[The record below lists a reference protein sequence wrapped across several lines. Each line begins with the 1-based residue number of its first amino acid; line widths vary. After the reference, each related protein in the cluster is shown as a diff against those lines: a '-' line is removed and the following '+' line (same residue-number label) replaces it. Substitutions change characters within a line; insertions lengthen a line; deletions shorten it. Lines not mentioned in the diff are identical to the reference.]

1 MKFDQQVL
9 IDGDGGEVFPFL
21 RKISLGG
28 TNFEIGKQLA
38 EINIANHGDTLDK
51 HLVPDPAYGRA
62 RREYFQQ
69 HYPIY
74 WERMRGVA
82 AALGADEL
90 DDRFDFSAMYHNVDL
105 PPRPGCSNA
114 FYPPNRTATGHTYL
128 SRNYEFSTGTFA
140 DVVGIEL
147 DAETRSQMK
156 AMMGEPYI
164 MEWNP
169 TDGGYASWAMHVID
183 VLGGAF
189 DGINSAGLAV
199 ALMADEEAMGSL
211 YEPHQGFVRAVGVG
225 ELQIVR
231 LLLDTCA
238 TVDEAKHTL
247 LSIKQYYEYVPCHYI
262 IADASGRSFVYEN
275 STGRNQSIIVDGG
288 GEPQVCTNHQIYH
301 HEINGVPELTLETNS
316 QWRFATLQDQVQA
329 VEQHSVADM
338 RDNSASVGVKHLVKE
353 MLKNPN
359 FASVAANA
367 NSRTLWYSLFDLTE
381 RTVEIDFY
389 LNSRVTAAGQYEED
403 RSQTFQFTVPAVEA
417 APAPIQS

>member
-1 MKFDQQVL
+1 MAIEQEVL
-9 IDGDGGEVFPFL
+9 IDGDGGDVYPHL
-21 RKISLGG
+21 RRINLSG

-51 HLVPDPAYGRA
+51 HLVPDPVYGRA
-62 RREYFQQ
+62 RRQYFQQ

-82 AALGADEL
+82 AALKADAS
-90 DDRFDFSAMYHNVDL
+90 DDRFDFSAMYHNVEL

-114 FYPPNRTATGHTYL
+114 FYPAGRTATGHAYL

-140 DVVGIEL
+140 DVVGVEL

-164 MEWNP
+164 MEWDP
-169 TDGGYASWAMHVID
+169 TDGGYASWAIHVND

-199 ALMADEEAMGSL
+199 ALMADEEAMGSV
-211 YEPHQGFVRAVGVG
+211 YEPHAGFVRAVGVG

-238 TVDEAKHTL
+238 TVEEAKHTL
-247 LSIKQYYEYVPCHYI
+247 LSIKQYYEYVPCHYMV
-262 IADASGRSFVYEN
+262 ADPSGKSFVYEN
-275 STGRNQSIIVDGG
+275 STGRNQSIIVDGAG
-288 GEPQVCTNHQIYH
+288 DPQVCTNHQIH
-301 HEINGVPELTLETNS
+301 RHQIDGLPDLTLETNS
-316 QWRFATLQDQVQA
+316 QWRFAVLQSR
-329 VEQHSVADM
+329 VEASGQHSVTDM
-338 RDNSASVGVKHLVKE
+338 RQNSASVGVKHLVNE
-353 MLKNPN
+353 MLENPD
-359 FASVAANA
+359 FVSVAANA
-367 NSRTLWYSLFDLTE
+367 NARTLWYSLYDLTE

-389 LNSRVTAAGQYEED
+389 LNSRITEAGRYDEE
-403 RSQTFQFTVPAVEA
+403 RSRIFRFSVPTTGEA
-417 APAPIQS
+417 TQPAPA